1 MRVGVV
7 SRMLA
12 AVIGIVAFF
21 LIPGLIMAALDGHR
35 SVALAFLATMLGSW
49 VFAAVVLS
57 VSRGHA
63 GELGVRGGFLVVS
76 LSWAGSALVG
86 AFPFFLSGAIPSFA
100 DAYFESMSGFTTTGA
115 SILQDIEALS
125 PALLLWRSTTHW
137 LGGMG
142 IIVLSVA
149 VLPLLGIQGGQ
160 LVKAEAPWPT
170 VDKITPKITSTAKIL
185 WLVYIGLT
193 IAQIVLLLFGGLDL
207 FDAVTHTFGTM
218 ATGGFSPKN
227 TSVAHY
233 DSAYVDAVITV
244 FMVLAGTNFLLHY
257 AVITRRFDKLSS
269 DTEFKAYITIFV
281 GSVLLLTLFLMLD
294 GSYGAGSGLRFAS
307 FQAASILTTTGFV
320 TADYD
325 LWPQAARVVLLCL
338 MFVGGSAGSTGG
350 GIKVAR
356 IVTMF
361 KQAMNEF
368 RHLSH
373 PRGVFPISYNRAPMA
388 RRMVIAITSFV
399 FLYLVIILLSTLVIS
414 LEDVSILTALSAA
427 LATLG
432 NIGPGFEAVGPT
444 ANYAFFSEPMKWFLS
459 FLMMAGRLELYTVL
473 VLFSP
478 AFWRY

>member
-1 MRVGVV
+1 MRTTLVL
-7 SRMLA
+7 RMLA
-12 AVIGIVAFF
+12 AVLGIVAVF
-21 LIPGLIMAALDGHR
+21 LIPGLLMSALAGQQT
-35 SVALAFLATMLGSW
+35 VALAFLATLLGAW
-49 VFAAVVLS
+49 AFAGGVFLLTN
-57 VSRGHA
+57 GHA

-76 LSWAGSALVG
+76 LSWAGCALLG
-86 AFPFFLSGAIPSFA
+86 AFPFFLSGAIPSFT
-100 DAYFESMSGFTTTGA
+100 DAFFESMSGFTTTGA
-115 SILQDIEALS
+115 SILEDIES
-125 PALLLWRSTTHW
+125 VPRALLLWRSTTHW

-149 VLPLLGIQGGQ
+149 VLPLLGIRGGQ

-170 VDKITPKITSTAKIL
+170 VDKITPKITATAKIL
-185 WLVYIGLT
+185 WLVYLGLT
-193 IAQIVLLLFGGLDL
+193 VLQVVLLLFGGLDL
-207 FDAVTHTFGTM
+207 FDSVTHTFGTM

-227 TSVAHY
+227 SSVAHF
-233 DSAYVDAVITV
+233 DSSYVDTVITV

-257 AVITRRFDKLSS
+257 AVLTRRFDKLSA
-269 DTEFKAYITIFV
+269 DTEFKTYLTIFF
-281 GSVLLLTLFLMLD
+281 GSTALLTFALVVNS
-294 GSYGAGSGLRFAS
+294 GYSTGSGLRFAS

-320 TADYD
+320 TADYE
-325 LWPQAARVVLLCL
+325 LWPQTARVVLFCL

-373 PRGVFPISYNRAPMA
+373 PRGVFPISFNRTPMA

-414 LEDVSILTALSAA
+414 LEDVTILTALSTA

-432 NIGPGFEAVGPT
+432 NIGPGFDAVGPT

-459 FLMMAGRLELYTVL
+459 FLMMAGRLEIYTVL

-478 AFWRY
+478 SFWRY